1 MTSESGGVRRTP
13 GNLRLLLFLARR
25 SLFSS
30 RLTLVLL
37 TIAIA
42 AGAGMQIANSANLD
56 AFQRVLLEEGLAHGA
71 GDIRVEPHEASRFPD
86 GDALASRLATF
97 PGVRATVPILVY
109 PGAVGTHSR
118 FLGTPVY
125 ALGPTSSPPF
135 HVSAGAALA
144 PGDRDG
150 ILVGS
155 TLARRLGVAPGDK
168 LELRI
173 IFGAAGLAI
182 DEDNLGRYTMTV
194 RGIVSGSAGA
204 YRFVFVDRAFL
215 AAESG
220 EPTAASAIVVHLDD
234 HEAARETALQLAA
247 NVPGIDA
254 IGWREDDPY
263 LKNYLGANKTVSS
276 VSYVMVIAAVSVPMW
291 ALLYIHVLK
300 RRREIGILASLGF
313 GRREVFAIYLLQ
325 ALVVVAI
332 GCVFGSV
339 LGLALILYFQ
349 ANPMFQW
356 ETLVVR
362 PVLTVAAFVG
372 PSLVITLTALIAGSY
387 PAWRAA
393 RTDPAKVLR
402 RLD

>member
-1 MTSESGGVRRTP
+1 MSSESGGVRRTR

-30 RLTLVLL
+30 RLTVVLL

-56 AFQRVLLEEGLAHGA
+56 AFHSVLLEEGLTRGA
-71 GDIRVEPHEASRFPD
+71 GDIRVEPRETPRFTN
-86 GDALASRLATF
+86 GDDIARQIAAL
-97 PGVRATVPILVY
+97 PGVRSTVPILVY
-109 PGAVGTHSR
+109 PGAIGVRGR
-118 FLGTPVY
+118 FLGAPVY
-125 ALGPTSSPPF
+125 AIGTTPAPPYQISRGGP
-135 HVSAGAALA
+135 LQ

-150 ILVGS
+150 MLVGAS
-155 TLARRLGVAPGDK
+155 LARRLRVAPGDQ

-173 IFGAAGLAI
+173 ILGAAGMAI
-182 DEDNLGRYTMTV
+182 DEDNMGRFTMTV

-204 YRFVFVDRAFL
+204 YRFVFVDRGFL
-215 AAESG
+215 TTESG

-234 HEAARETALQLAA
+234 HEAARGIAA
-247 NVPGIDA
+247 EINERVPAADA
-254 IGWREDDPY
+254 IGWREDDLY
-263 LKNYLGANKTVSS
+263 LKNYLTANETISS

-300 RRREIGILASLGF
+300 RRREIGILAALGF
-313 GRREVFAIYLLQ
+313 GRAEVFAIYLLQ

-332 GCVFGSV
+332 GCAIGAL
-339 LGLALILYFQ
+339 LGLGLIAYFR
-349 ANPMFQW
+349 ANPLFAW

-362 PVLTVAAFVG
+362 PVITVATFVG
-372 PSLVITLTALIAGSY
+372 PALVITVTALIAGTY

-393 RTDPAKVLR
+393 RTDPARVLR
-402 RLD
+402 SLE